1 MSSCCNQQLLF
12 LASSALGIMQWV
24 ELVDQDPKTDGR

>member
-1 MSSCCNQQLLF
+1 MSPCYNQQMLF
-12 LASSALGIMQWV
+12 LVSSALGIMQWV